1 MNYGICVMKWIFF
14 KSYSIFRELGMV
26 IGFRRNGSDES
37 SEPKD
42 RLHVEKPTLVLKFG
56 FTTAALLF

>member
-1 MNYGICVMKWIFF
+1 MNFKFK
-14 KSYSIFRELGMV
+14 KSYSIFGELSMV

-42 RLHVEKPTLVLKFG
+42 RLHAENPTLVLKFG